1 MQALTTQ
8 KLKLYHGTMC
18 LFADVLWP
26 FWEVQKK
33 ADPIYHFIWLNDN
46 VKVFPNQNNVR
57 WFWGKEIPRKKNKEE
72 NFFGA
77 ILGQHH
83 VYHEASACW
92 VIATSS
98 SSSFFTSEEKASPV
112 GEHLAS
118 VRPFQLWSHEDY
130 DTKMHVIKLV
140 S

>member
-1 MQALTTQ
+1 MLDD
-8 KLKLYHGTMC
+8 
-18 LFADVLWP
+18 F
-26 FWEVQKK
+26 EERR
-33 ADPIYHFIWLNDN
+33 
-46 VKVFPNQNNVR
+46 FPAN
-57 WFWGKEIPRKKNKEE
+57 KNKEE

-92 VIATSS
+92 AIATSS

-112 GEHLAS
+112 GERLAS

-130 DTKMHVIKLV
+130 DTKMHIIKLV